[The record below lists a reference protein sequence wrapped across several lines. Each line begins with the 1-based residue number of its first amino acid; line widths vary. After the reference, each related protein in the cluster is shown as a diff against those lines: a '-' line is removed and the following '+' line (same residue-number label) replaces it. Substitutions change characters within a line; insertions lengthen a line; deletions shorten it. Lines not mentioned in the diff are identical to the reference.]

1 MKRFAMLALC
11 CLLLAACF
19 KSERLLLDLGKAA
32 HPIPEGE
39 WAAGEGTS
47 DKFTLTRK
55 GNHYLR
61 VEGDSRHDV
70 VLVPMAGRD
79 GSYIA
84 AESSEN
90 CTGRDATPE
99 CNWEYAI
106 IVVGENDS
114 WKQLA
119 PSCKEPWPGM
129 EKDVAVR
136 EDDGESCWFDDP
148 AGLQRALAVA
158 AERGGNE
165 QQIRRPVEPPPE
177 TDAAADATAEAA
189 ADAAEAEAPP
199 ADQQ

>member
-1 MKRFAMLALC
+1 MKRIAMVALS

-19 KSERLLLDLGKAA
+19 KSERLLLDLARAA

-61 VEGDSRHDV
+61 VEGDSRYDV

-79 GSYIA
+79 GTYIA

-106 IVVGENDS
+106 VVVGKDES
-114 WKQLA
+114 WKQFA

-136 EDDGESCWFDDP
+136 EDDGEACWFDDA

-165 QQIRRPVEPPPE
+165 QQIRRPVPPPPE
-177 TDAAADATAEAA
+177 DTAEAA
-189 ADAAEAEAPP
+189 ADAADAAETEATP
-199 ADQQ
+199 AQE